1 MRKIAFLALIFLL
14 ATLCGCRKSARF
26 EDDYPQMRGIDHV
39 YEKVGYDDVVDALT
53 VSPGGHVIFFGFD
66 TRYAE
71 CPYCVA
77 CVPLLNEVAIELGVD
92 KILYID
98 IYTMR
103 KERTAEYVLLLGYL
117 DGAVGDL
124 LERNGLKEIIV
135 PDVYVVKDGEILGH
149 HIATI
154 KDDDDRFI
162 YDLNDEQKEEVKAI
176 YRDLLARL

>member
-1 MRKIAFLALIFLL
+1 M
-14 ATLCGCRKSARF
+14 
-26 EDDYPQMRGIDHV
+26 
-39 YEKVGYDDVVDALT
+39 
-53 VSPGGHVIFFGFD
+53 
-66 TRYAE
+66 
-71 CPYCVA
+71 
-77 CVPLLNEVAIELGVD
+77 
-92 KILYID
+92 
-98 IYTMR
+98 
-103 KERTAEYVLLLGYL
+103 LLGYL

-154 KDDDDRFI
+154 KDDEGRFI